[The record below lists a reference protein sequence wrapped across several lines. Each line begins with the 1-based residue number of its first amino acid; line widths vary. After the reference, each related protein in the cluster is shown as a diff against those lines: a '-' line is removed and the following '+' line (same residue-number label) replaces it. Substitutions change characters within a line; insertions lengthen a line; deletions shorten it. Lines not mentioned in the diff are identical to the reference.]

1 MLSYAMLRSANKYE
15 MMLPTTTTKCD
26 ATEIIIDEIT
36 RIIRDAVYTQLN
48 DINKYMIHKV
58 ACKSVLFISTRSV
71 LYMI

>member
-1 MLSYAMLRSANKYE
+1 MRNYTMLRFANKYE

-36 RIIRDAVYTQLN
+36 RIIRDAVHTKLN
-48 DINKYMIHKV
+48 DINKFMIDKV

-71 LYMI
+71 QKKS